1 VPRSGGAL
9 TAEQDQRD
17 DEPGVLDEAADRLG
31 FRDRLKKH
39 PALALAWRIGV
50 GVIGTAVVLLGLVLV
65 PFPGP
70 GWLIVF
76 VGLGILATEFAWA
89 ERLLDF
95 GRAKFT
101 SWLRW
106 VGRQHLAVRA
116 LISVATLAFVA
127 AVVLLTLKLSG
138 TGVPFVRD

>member
-1 VPRSGGAL
+1 M
-9 TAEQDQRD
+9 
-17 DEPGVLDEAADRLG
+17 ADRLR
-31 FRDRLKKH
+31 FRDRLKH
-39 PALALAWRIGV
+39 NPALALAWRIAV
-50 GVIGTAVVLLGLVLV
+50 GVVGSLVVVLGLALV

-95 GRAKFT
+95 GRGKFRC
-101 SWLRW
+101 WLRW

-116 LISVATLAFVA
+116 LISIATLAFVVG
-127 AVVLLTLKLSG
+127 VVRLTLKLSG
-138 TGVPFVRD
+138 GVPFVH